1 MHVCDEFRE
10 RITERI
16 LDHIDLDHD
25 VETQREMLVCSD
37 CADFY
42 AESREVVDALA
53 AVHFDI
59 AETQW
64 ELMADRMR
72 VRIQEDYASRHRPAW
87 TRWFYVPAF
96 AAALVLLLVVAMV
109 HQKST
114 SPESGGVAG
123 TAGVVSALPI
133 PINDPSVDPV
143 TAEYLEESELLLRS
157 VMKLK
162 PSAVEDVA
170 EARRIADRQ
179 LVALD
184 QRKQAVSE
192 VKPLV
197 TVMNKY
203 ETVLRDI
210 RNLDRRPHAD
220 DISDIKTRIEKN
232 GLISNMTAFQ
242 PRPAG
247 IDVSNGMEK

>member
-16 LDHIDLDHD
+16 LDNIDLDND

-42 AESREVVDALA
+42 AESREVVDALS
-53 AVHFDI
+53 AVHFNI

-114 SPESGGVAG
+114 LPESGGVARS
-123 TAGVVSALPI
+123 AGVVPALPI
-133 PINDPSVDPV
+133 PTSHPTVH
-143 TAEYLEESELLLRS
+143 
-157 VMKLK
+157 
-162 PSAVEDVA
+162 
-170 EARRIADRQ
+170 
-179 LVALD
+179 
-184 QRKQAVSE
+184 
-192 VKPLV
+192 PL
-197 TVMNKY
+197 
-203 ETVLRDI
+203 
-210 RNLDRRPHAD
+210 P
-220 DISDIKTRIEKN
+220 
-232 GLISNMTAFQ
+232 
-242 PRPAG
+242 PA
-247 IDVSNGMEK
+247 SLP